1 MHAIWKEEKE
11 SKTLIRVRQR
21 IFTRVQSRQSLLH
34 FYMKNYNITVYMLNL
49 KDNMMPADGGTISKE
64 CTRKT
69 VLFLQK
75 KNIFFMEIVSIGR
88 TKRHFAF

>member
-1 MHAIWKEEKE
+1 MGEKFFTRILDLLPYMHAIWKEEKE

-49 KDNMMPADGGTISKE
+49 KDNMMPVAGGTISKE

-75 KNIFFMEIVSIGR
+75 KNIFS
-88 TKRHFAF
+88 

>member
-1 MHAIWKEEKE
+1 
-11 SKTLIRVRQR
+11 
-21 IFTRVQSRQSLLH
+21 
-34 FYMKNYNITVYMLNL
+34 MLNL